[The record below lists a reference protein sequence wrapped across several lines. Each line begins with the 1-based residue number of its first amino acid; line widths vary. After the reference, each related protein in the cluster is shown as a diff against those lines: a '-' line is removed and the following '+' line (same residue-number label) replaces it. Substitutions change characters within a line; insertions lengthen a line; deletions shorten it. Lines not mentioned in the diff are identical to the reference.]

1 MLVGCSRRS
10 SPPSGRQPH
19 EAGRDPH
26 SRRQQRVT
34 ASSSSG
40 SPPTAS
46 RSRRTALLVEIE
58 TSKAVLEVVAPESG
72 YLLQLAR
79 QGSEVS
85 LTAPIALLFPDLTA
99 LTEYEEKQAAA
110 KAADEALG
118 VGPRATVKAV
128 ARAAELGVDLSTV
141 HSEGLITVKEVEAAA
156 AAQAPVSYDDAASP
170 AHRARRRAAG
180 PADRRRAGRH
190 PGHRHLRRFGRAA
203 GGGGDRGREPREV
216 GHRGQRRAGRRPSD
230 RLAALFAEGAF
241 DAVVIAISSVGA
253 GPHEVPGAVRASRG
267 AAGQR
272 DRPDGQARHGRRDR
286 DRQRHLRVL
295 PLRRRGTDR
304 RQQLLLGLQL
314 VRPPLGAGRRHLH
327 RPGRDGLGTGH
338 AVGNRVR
345 LGTGIFI
352 EPKLELGD
360 DVIVASGATILRS
373 VPADHAVKTKV
384 VTTTTV
390 PRRR

>member
-1 MLVGCSRRS
+1 MKPVVIPTPDVNSE
-10 SPPSGRQPH
+10 SGVVVEWLAADREPV
-19 EAGRDPH
+19 EAD
-26 SRRQQRVT
+26 T
-34 ASSSSG
+34 
-40 SPPTAS
+40 
-46 RSRRTALLVEIE
+46 LLVEIE

-72 YLLQLAR
+72 YLLRLAR

-156 AAQAPVSYDDAASP
+156 AAQAPVSYDDLPRPLTAPDGVQRVLLIGAGLGATQVIDIFAGSATPQAAVAIVDES
-170 AHRARRRAAG
+170 
-180 PADRRRAGRH
+180 
-190 PGHRHLRRFGRAA
+190 
-203 GGGGDRGREPREV
+203 REKWGTEV
-216 GHRGQRRAGRRPSD
+216 SGVPVVGPSD
-230 RLAALFAEGAF
+230 RVAALFAEGAF
-241 DAVVIAISSVGA
+241 DAVVIAISSSVPARTKYRELCARA
-253 GPHEVPGAVRASRG
+253 GVPLANAIDATAKLAMDVEI
-267 AAGQR
+267 
-272 DRPDGQARHGRRDR
+272 
-286 DRQRHLRVL
+286 
-295 PLRRRGTDR
+295 
-304 RQQLLLGLQL
+304 
-314 VRPPLGAGRRHLH
+314 
-327 RPGRDGLGTGH
+327 GTGNVICAFCH
-338 AVGNRVR
+338 FGVGVRIGDNNFFSAYNSFDHHSVLADDISTGPGVMASGLVTVGNRVR